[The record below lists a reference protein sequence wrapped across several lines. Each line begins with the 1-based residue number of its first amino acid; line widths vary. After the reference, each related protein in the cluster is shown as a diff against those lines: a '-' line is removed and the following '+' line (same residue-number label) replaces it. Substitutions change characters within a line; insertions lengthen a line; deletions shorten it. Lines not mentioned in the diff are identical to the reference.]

1 MCAPQHRILDP
12 RSDYPLGTRRP
23 DLVETPGGH
32 RLDDITLEA
41 ARAGSITGSEIRA
54 TPGTLRRQAEIAR
67 ASGRAPLAENLMR
80 AAELAQVP
88 DDELLAIY
96 TALRPHRS
104 TARELEAWAVRLEGW
119 GARAT
124 AAFVREAAA
133 AYVERGLLAV

>member
-1 MCAPQHRILDP
+1 MDS

-32 RLDDITLEA
+32 RLDQITLEA

-54 TPGTLRRQAEIAR
+54 TPATLSRQAAIAR
-67 ASGRAPLAENLMR
+67 ASGRAPLAENLER
-80 AAELAQVP
+80 AAELARVP

-104 TARELEAWAVRLEGW
+104 TADELEAWAVRLDDW
-119 GARAT
+119 GASAT
-124 AAFVREAAA
+124 AAFVREARI
-133 AYVERGLLAV
+133 AYLERGLLAV